1 MKQSDIY
8 AHFMAKK
15 LGITLD
21 NQISL
26 NTDEVDEEKA
36 LENVQRVINDNRK

>member
-1 MKQSDIY
+1 
-8 AHFMAKK
+8 MAKK

-26 NTDEVDEEKA
+26 NTDEIDEEKA
-36 LENVQRVINDNRK
+36 LENV

>member
-1 MKQSDIY
+1 
-8 AHFMAKK
+8 MAKK

-26 NTDEVDEEKA
+26 NIDEIDEEIA
-36 LENVQRVINDNRK
+36 LENV